1 MSQRRFSLFRSVP
14 PVLIA
19 AAAAA
24 AAAAY
29 LARAQRRIAFAG
41 KTVVISG
48 GSRGL
53 GLELGRGFAAE
64 ERISCCWPAIRT
76 AWRERRL
83 NYANMAR
90 ASLR

>member
-64 ERISCCWPAIRT
+64 GADLVLLARDPNS
-76 AWRERRL
+76 L
-83 NYANMAR
+83 AR
-90 ASLR
+90 AAI